1 MFRFRFFWRL
11 YLGYAALIGLVAVT
25 VGLSISSSMHED
37 LQTQTRQE
45 LYHQAL
51 YFRQWLAVED
61 DWSSETLNKKAEDLG
76 RQLGYRLTLIDGD
89 GKVLLDSEHDPKTME
104 NHGDR
109 PELLA
114 AKNWEEGFELPS
126 DVRVSRTLG
135 FSLMYLALPVKKSP
149 DEPACYA
156 RVSVPLTRVQERMN
170 DWYRLLLIGVFI
182 AAVLGLCF
190 NFILARWLS
199 SPLSTI
205 SALAESVARNEGKG
219 QDQANQ
225 DEIGTLAWA
234 FTRMSE
240 SLRQRMEMT
249 FRRRREIRA
258 ILEGM
263 IEGVV
268 AVSRDETI
276 VQMNQV
282 AAGLLKTTAADSIG
296 RKIWESARIP
306 SLTDTVTK
314 VLKEGKQLRVELK
327 ISLGVEDRVV
337 DLYAAP
343 LEGEE
348 GEVAGA
354 VLVLYDVTRLRRLE
368 AIRRDFIA
376 NVSHEL
382 KTPLTAIRGL
392 IETMLDDQ
400 EMPSTMR
407 QRFLSKAEK
416 QTSRLTQLV
425 ADLLHLSRVESEK
438 DAIRR
443 IMLDLRSPIRETVQR
458 LTPLLESKKLKL
470 EMELPESSMPFRG
483 DFEALQQLV
492 GNLLSNAVQYSPNE
506 KPIVLKLIE
515 DEEGYL
521 LSVQDFGAGIEK
533 RHQERIFQRFY
544 RVDKAR
550 SRELGGTG
558 LGLSIVKH
566 IALAH
571 DGHVWVESTIGQ
583 GSTFFARFHPPDPDE
598 SVSDPLSSDSAT
610 SYA

>member
-25 VGLSISSSMHED
+25 VGLSVSSSLKAD
-37 LQTQTRQE
+37 LQEQTRQE
-45 LYHQAL
+45 LFHQAL
-51 YFRQWLAVED
+51 FFREWLKVEP
-61 DWSSETLNKKAEDLG
+61 DWNSAKLIAKTRALGATLNF
-76 RQLGYRLTLIDGD
+76 RLTLIDD
-89 GKVLLDSEHDPKTME
+89 KGKVLLDSEHDPQTME
-104 NHGDR
+104 NHSDR
-109 PELLA
+109 PEILA
-114 AKNWEEGFELPS
+114 VKDWVEGKAPPFA
-126 DVRVSRTLG
+126 VRMSQTLG
-135 FSLMYLALPVKKSP
+135 FSHMYLAVPIAHSASGKR
-149 DEPACYA
+149 CYA
-156 RVSVPLTRVQERMN
+156 RVSVPLTQIEERIEA
-170 DWYRLLLIGVFI
+170 WYRMLLIGVFV
-182 AAVLGLCF
+182 AAVLGLFF

-205 SALAESVARNEGKG
+205 SALAESVARNEGKA
-219 QDQANQ
+219 QDQENQ

-240 SLRQRMEMT
+240 SLRQRMETT

-268 AVSRDETI
+268 AVGRDETI

-282 AAGLLKTTAADSIG
+282 AASLLKTTAEESIG

-306 SLTDTVTK
+306 TLTETVTK
-314 VLKEGKQLRVELK
+314 VLKEGQQLRVELK
-327 ISLGVEDRVV
+327 ISVGVEDRVV

-392 IETMLDDQ
+392 IETMIDDQ
-400 EMPSTMR
+400 EMPATMR
-407 QRFLSKAEK
+407 QRFLTKAEK
-416 QTSRLTQLV
+416 QTSRLSQIV
-425 ADLLHLSRVESEK
+425 VDLLHLSRVESEK

-443 IMLDLRSPIRETVQR
+443 VMLDLRSPIRETIQR
-458 LTPLLESKKLKL
+458 LAPLVESKNLRL
-470 EMELPESSMPFRG
+470 EAEIPDQPLPYKG

-492 GNLLSNAVQYSPNE
+492 GNLLTNAVQYSPPE
-506 KPIVLKLIE
+506 QKIILKLE
-515 DEEGYL
+515 SDAEGYL
-521 LSVQDFGAGIEK
+521 LSVQDFGTGIEA

-571 DGHVWVESTIGQ
+571 DGQVWVESVLGQ
-583 GSTFFARFHPPDPDE
+583 GSTFFARFQPPHPDE
-598 SVSDPLSSDSAT
+598 AVSDPLSSESEFA
-610 SYA
+610 

>member
-25 VGLSISSSMHED
+25 VGLSVSSNLKED
-37 LQTQTRQE
+37 LEKQTREE
-45 LYHQAL
+45 LFHQAL
-51 YFRQWLAVED
+51 IFREWLRVEASWD
-61 DWSSETLNKKAEDLG
+61 SPELNRKAGVLG
-76 RQLGYRLTLIDGD
+76 EKLGYRLTLIDNE
-89 GKVLLDSEHDPKTME
+89 GKVLVDSEHDPRGME
-104 NHGDR
+104 NHGER
-109 PELLA
+109 PEVLLA
-114 AKNWEEGFELPS
+114 KVWDWGKDPPS
-126 DVRVSRTLG
+126 AIRVSRTLG
-135 FSLMYLALPVKKSP
+135 FSHMYLALPVTH
-149 DEPACYA
+149 PASGKRSYV
-156 RVSVPLTRVQERMN
+156 RLSVPLTRVQERI
-170 DWYRLLLIGVFI
+170 DAWYRLLMIGVVV
-182 AAVLGLCF
+182 AALLGLCF

-205 SALAESVARNEGKG
+205 SALAESVARNEGKA
-219 QDQANQ
+219 QDQENQ

-240 SLRQRMEMT
+240 SLRQRMETT

-282 AAGLLKTTAADSIG
+282 AASLLKTTAEESIG

-306 SLTDTVTK
+306 SLTETVTR
-314 VLKEGKQLRVELK
+314 VLKEGQQLRVELK

-343 LEGEE
+343 LEGED

-392 IETMLDDQ
+392 IETMIDDPK
-400 EMPSTMR
+400 MPAAMR
-407 QRFLSKAEK
+407 QRFLGKAEK
-416 QTSRLTQLV
+416 QTTRLSRLV
-425 ADLLHLSRVESEK
+425 SDLLHLSRVESEK

-443 IMLDLRSPIRETVQR
+443 VKLDLRKPIRETIQR
-458 LTPLLESKKLKL
+458 LAPLMESEKLKL
-470 EMELPESSMPFRG
+470 ETMIPDQPMPFRG

-492 GNLLSNAVQYSPNE
+492 GNLLSNAVQYSP
-506 KPIVLKLIE
+506 PQQRILLKLE
-515 DEEGYL
+515 NDAEGYL
-521 LSVQDFGAGIEK
+521 LSVQDFGAGIEA

-571 DGHVWVESTIGQ
+571 DGHVWVESVIGK
-583 GSTFFARFHPPDPDE
+583 GSTFYARFRAPHPDE
-598 SVSDPLSSDSAT
+598 AISDPISHESDFS
-610 SYA
+610 